1 MDADAFEGGQSK
13 KLSDGRNKAPRKA
26 RACRRGRA
34 HRSLSRLGPRHAPRK
49 VHTWVF
55 DEIKPNGLWPPA
67 KLMLLGPKPIR
78 P

>member
-1 MDADAFEGGQSK
+1 MTLSSGALDLALLQQGQHDVRTSPGQPFRLNLMAALADSVPDMLHEE
-13 KLSDGRNKAPRKA
+13 
-26 RACRRGRA
+26 
-34 HRSLSRLGPRHAPRK
+34 